1 MSDEELIEK
10 ARATRGN
17 AHAPYS
23 QFKVGAAILAKSGK
37 VYTGANVE
45 NSSYGL
51 TVCAERVALYCGVS
65 QGEREFVKL
74 ALVSDREEPAIPC
87 GACCQ
92 VLSEF
97 NPDMEI
103 ICANLEGI
111 TKKITLKRLLPSFFR
126 IESPPT
132 GRGFKPEPN
141 RDPEPSSG

>member
-1 MSDEELIEK
+1 MSDEELVEQAK
-10 ARATRGN
+10 RAREN

-23 QFKVGAAILAKSGK
+23 QFKVGAAVLTKNGR

-51 TVCAERVALYCGVS
+51 TVCAERVALYCAIS

-74 ALVSDREEPAIPC
+74 ALVSNREDPATPC

-97 NPDMEI
+97 NPDIEI
-103 ICANLEGI
+103 ICANLEGTI
-111 TKKITLKRLLPSFFR
+111 KKVSLKRLLPSFFR
-126 IESPPT
+126 I
-132 GRGFKPEPN
+132 K
-141 RDPEPSSG
+141 